1 MWESKVAV
9 HDALTSD
16 GSMQKGLAH
25 MDTLTKPCRGCKV
38 EKILGDFYPRSGVD
52 NPTEP
57 GHYVSECKVC
67 MKRRSKTNGNLDPY
81 EPRVLT
87 EQLAIERL
95 LDVGIFALPGKAI
108 AASDVDVVAWGCVWI
123 EVKYAR
129 LEFQRGVRKFKFN
142 TTPKQQQRGFLADI
156 VMLICDYGEEL
167 TYHLFE
173 VNHPVFYMHNRI
185 KSGFTFTPGALEAK
199 KHGDNRVVMT
209 QPMMDEMQDRW
220 DLIGQYAALDPR
232 RRIKSKAS

>member
-1 MWESKVAV
+1 
-9 HDALTSD
+9 
-16 GSMQKGLAH
+16 
-25 MDTLTKPCRGCKV
+25 MDTLTKVCCGCKLDKPLS
-38 EKILGDFYPRSGVD
+38 EFYIRSGTTD
-52 NPTEP
+52 PTEP
-57 GHYVSECKVC
+57 GHYVSECKSC
-67 MKRRSKTNGNLDPY
+67 MKVRSKNNGTLNPY

-87 EQLAIERL
+87 EQLAIARL

-129 LEFQRGVRKFKFN
+129 YQFERGVRKFKFN
-142 TTPKQQQRGFLADI
+142 TTPKQQQRGFLADL
-156 VMLICDYGEEL
+156 VMLICDYGDDL

-173 VNHPVFYMHNRI
+173 ANHPVFYMGDRV

-209 QPMMDEMQDRW
+209 QPLMDEAQDRW
-220 DLIGQYAALDPR
+220 DKIGQYAALDPR
-232 RRIKSKAS
+232 RRF

>member
-1 MWESKVAV
+1 
-9 HDALTSD
+9 
-16 GSMQKGLAH
+16 
-25 MDTLTKPCRGCKV
+25 MDTVTKPCCGCKLD
-38 EKILGDFYPRSGVD
+38 KPLTDFYVRSGVT
-52 NPTEP
+52 NPSEP
-57 GHYVSECKVC
+57 GHYVSECKLC
-67 MKRRSKTNGNLDPY
+67 MKRRSKKNGRLDPY

-108 AASDVDVVAWGCVWI
+108 SAAEVDVVAWGCVWI

-129 LEFQRGVRKFKFN
+129 YESHRGVMKFKFD
-142 TTPKQQQRGFLADI
+142 TTPKQQQRGFLADL

-173 VNHPVFYMHNRI
+173 ANHPVFYMDNGSRV
-185 KSGFTFTPGALEAK
+185 KSGFTFTPGAMEAK

-209 QPMMDEMQDRW
+209 QPMMDSAQDRW
-220 DLIGQYAALDPR
+220 DLIGQYSALDPR
-232 RRIKSKAS
+232 RRFKTA

>member
-1 MWESKVAV
+1 
-9 HDALTSD
+9 
-16 GSMQKGLAH
+16 
-25 MDTLTKPCRGCKV
+25 MDTVTKPCCGCKV
-38 EKILGDFYPRSGVD
+38 EKPLDQFYVRSGTS

-57 GHYVSECKVC
+57 GHYVSECKGC
-67 MKRRSKTNGNLDPY
+67 MKLRSKTNGNIDPY

-108 AASDVDVVAWGCVWI
+108 AAADVDVVAWGCVWI

-129 LEFQRGVRKFKFN
+129 LEFQRGVKKFKFT
-142 TTPKQQQRGFLADI
+142 TTPKQQQRGFLADL
-156 VMLICDYGEEL
+156 VMLICDYGVDL

-173 VNHPVFYMHNRI
+173 ANHPVFFMGERV
-185 KSGFTFTPGALEAK
+185 KSGFTFTPDAMEAK

-209 QPMMDEMQDRW
+209 QPLMDEARDRW
-220 DLIGQYAALDPR
+220 DMIGNYTVLDPR
-232 RRIKSKAS
+232 RRMKVKV

>member
-1 MWESKVAV
+1 MRKV
-9 HDALTSD
+9 
-16 GSMQKGLAH
+16 LAH
-25 MDTLTKPCRGCKV
+25 MDTVTKPCRGCKAN
-38 EKILGDFYPRSGVD
+38 KTLDQFYIRSGVS

-57 GHYVSECKVC
+57 GHYVSECKSC
-67 MKRRSKTNGNLDPY
+67 MKVRSKNNGTLDPY

-108 AASDVDVVAWGCVWI
+108 SASDVDVVAWGCVWI

-129 LEFQRGVRKFKFN
+129 YEFKRGVKKFTFN
-142 TTPKQQQRGFLADI
+142 TTPKQQQRGFLADL
-156 VMLICDYGEEL
+156 VMLICDYGDEL
-167 TYHLFE
+167 TYHLFDA
-173 VNHPVFYMHNRI
+173 NNPVFYMDQGSRV
-185 KSGFTFTPGALEAK
+185 KSGFTFTPGAMEAK

-209 QPMMDEMQDRW
+209 QPMMDDAQDRW

-232 RRIKSKAS
+232 RRFKIAV